1 MSMSSRKG
9 YRSEL
14 EAVHE
19 YEKRGWTVYK
29 PQKTSKFGTQDI
41 FGMFDL
47 IAISPPSP
55 NGCEIHFVQVKSNS
69 TRGFLKK
76 LREWRKGHVVKK
88 VEWRLMVRLDA
99 RKHKTKWRIYR

>member
-47 IAISPPSP
+47 IALSPDGS
-55 NGCEIHFVQVKSNS
+55 EIHFVQVKSNS
-69 TRGFLKK
+69 THGFLKK
-76 LREWRKGHVVKK
+76 LKDWREKHKVKK

-99 RKHKTKWRIYR
+99 RKHETKWRIYR